1 MFLLLQFCGSVQ
13 MFAAVL
19 FSIGL
24 LAYPAGWGSEVI
36 KQLCGPQA
44 DAFILGSCQVSDGEE
59 EIEILDFNRVF
70 VQIWRISSSFNV
82 FYR

>member
-44 DAFILGSCQVSDGEE
+44 DAFILGSCQVSDGRKKLKSL
-59 EIEILDFNRVF
+59 ILTGCLPKF
-70 VQIWRISSSFNV
+70 
-82 FYR
+82 

>member
-70 VQIWRISSSFNV
+70 VPILRIFSSFNV